1 TRSPEHDRAT
11 RYETAHI
18 GKAELAR
25 ADLKLTDASLADD
38 RKAIRDALAGIHDFQ
53 GVVPGKINFCAD
65 PTPQC
70 RDGNR
75 TPILVQY
82 TKGGKEYEMKQ
93 LATVTFEPD
102 FGLKK

>member
-1 TRSPEHDRAT
+1 VLRRPLEPADRT
-11 RYETAHI
+11 
-18 GKAELAR
+18 
-25 ADLKLTDASLADD
+25 
-38 RKAIRDALAGIHDFQ
+38 AIRDALAGIHDFQ

-75 TPILVQY
+75 TPILVEY
-82 TKGGKEYEMKQ
+82 VKGGKEYEMKQ